1 MWLLPLL
8 WQQAYTQSMRYTK
21 LLPQGNF
28 KLPSWMPLPGPVR
41 HTLEGLRGTR
51 SLRPPLDTNANPIK
65 HFSPTLW
72 LPWWIWV
79 LAGVAIIAA
88 GWYRRRSTLVLLVLA
103 LVIGVMFIEWPEHA
117 IWNTRFLPFWMLS
130 WAFLAAMGATEIAR
144 ARRAGSSAARTAGYA
159 TVICKTRAPARGPR
173 SRPPTTTTTDR
184 RRGAQ
189 GSGVGAR
196 RSPLRPRSR
205 RLGAAASGSPTRSV
219 DAHGAPIGAI
229 ALAVVVVF
237 GGVFAL
243 HRGCDATDNNPSI
256 AIRGW
261 ADVELLGLREQGRRT
276 RSTTRS

>member
-21 LLPQGNF
+21 LLPKGNF

-41 HTLEGLRGTR
+41 HTLEGLWNAVV
-51 SLRPPLDTNANPIK
+51 RPPLDTNANPVK

-72 LPWWIWV
+72 LPWWIWL

-144 ARRAGSSAARTAGYA
+144 LVALRRRAARTRGYA
-159 TVICKTRAPARGPR
+159 TAICRTRAPARGPR
-173 SRPPTTTTTDR
+173 SRPPTTTTTVDPEARKDAAWALAERRFDR
-184 RRGAQ
+184 GPDGWEPPERL
-189 GSGVGAR
+189 SDDVVGGTAR
-196 RSPLRPRSR
+196 R
-205 RLGAAASGSPTRSV
+205 
-219 DAHGAPIGAI
+219 IGAI

-243 HRGCDATDNNPSI
+243 DRGFDATGQQPRDRDP
-256 AIRGW
+256 RLGG
-261 ADVELLGLREQGRRT
+261 VELLGLREQGRRT